1 VLLGL
6 DPIDGVWEGVDKEVG
21 VLLAVPV
28 CVRVGVLLAVLDAL
42 LVTEGVPVFD
52 RVLSAVT
59 DEVPVLVV
67 V

>member
-1 VLLGL
+1 MLLGL
-6 DPIDGVWEGVDKEVG
+6 DPTEGVWEGVDKEVG
-21 VLLAVPV
+21 VLLVVPV

>member
-6 DPIDGVWEGVDKEVG
+6 DPTEGVWEGVDKEVG

-28 CVRVGVLLAVLDAL
+28 CVRVGVRLAVLDAL

-59 DEVPVLVV
+59 EEVPVLVV

>member
-6 DPIDGVWEGVDKEVG
+6 DPTEGVWEGVDKEVG
-21 VLLAVPV
+21 VLLVVPV